1 MKKKLDLIPP
11 GNILMEEFMEPL
23 GITAYK
29 LSKEIKMQQTAV
41 SQIIK
46 GSRKI
51 TVDMALRL
59 SRYFGNSAQFW
70 LNLQN
75 YHDLETENFKIFY
88 CNTLTP
94 QHYQA
99 TIPYILAIFAQEFS
113 YQSVLNYIRKSWSER
128 YSGS

>member
-1 MKKKLDLIPP
+1 MRKKLDLIPP
-11 GNILMEEFMEPL
+11 GTILHEEFMEPL

-29 LSKEIKMQQTAV
+29 LSKGLKVQQTAV

-46 GSRKI
+46 GGRRI

-75 YHDLETENFKIFY
+75 YYDLESEMEKKAYLFNGI
-88 CNTLTP
+88 
-94 QHYQA
+94 
-99 TIPYILAIFAQEFS
+99 IPYSQVAEKAHTYASI
-113 YQSVLNYIRKSWSER
+113 
-128 YSGS
+128 

>member
-11 GNILMEEFMEPL
+11 STILQEEFLEPL
-23 GITAYK
+23 GITAYR
-29 LSKEIKMQQTAV
+29 LSKEIKVQQTAI

-51 TVDMALRL
+51 SVDMALRL

-75 YHDLETENFKIFY
+75 YFDIESETEKKEYLINEI
-88 CNTLTP
+88 
-94 QHYQA
+94 
-99 TIPYILAIFAQEFS
+99 IPFCASA
-113 YQSVLNYIRKSWSER
+113 
-128 YSGS
+128 

>member
-11 GNILMEEFMEPL
+11 GNILKEEFMEPL

-29 LSKEIKMQQTAV
+29 LSKEIKVQQTAV

-46 GSRKI
+46 GSRSI
-51 TVDMALRL
+51 TVDMSLRL

-75 YHDLETENFKIFY
+75 HFDLELEKEKKKSLIKE
-88 CNTLTP
+88 
-94 QHYQA
+94 
-99 TIPYILAIFAQEFS
+99 IVPY
-113 YQSVLNYIRKSWSER
+113 SEVAEKKPMYTTKR
-128 YSGS
+128 R

>member
-1 MKKKLDLIPP
+1 MEKKLDLIPP
-11 GNILMEEFMEPL
+11 GTILYKEFMEPL

-29 LSKEIKMQQTAV
+29 LSKGIKVQQTAI

-46 GSRKI
+46 GSRRI

-75 YHDLETENFKIFY
+75 YYDLETGIEEKEYLFKDI
-88 CNTLTP
+88 
-94 QHYQA
+94 
-99 TIPYILAIFAQEFS
+99 IPYGQVAEKLVS
-113 YQSVLNYIRKSWSER
+113 YA
-128 YSGS
+128 

>member
-1 MKKKLDLIPP
+1 
-11 GNILMEEFMEPL
+11 MEPL
-23 GITAYK
+23 NITAYR
-29 LSKEIKMQQTAV
+29 LSKDIKVQQTAV

-75 YHDLETENFKIFY
+75 YYDLESEKENKEYLI
-88 CNTLTP
+88 NE
-94 QHYQA
+94 
-99 TIPYILAIFAQEFS
+99 IVPYSEVAEKQIV
-113 YQSVLNYIRKSWSER
+113 YMRK
-128 YSGS
+128 

>member
-1 MKKKLDLIPP
+1 MKKKLDLIKP
-11 GNILMEEFMEPL
+11 GTILQEEFMEPL

-29 LSKEIKMQQTAV
+29 LSKEIKVQQTAV

-46 GSRKI
+46 GSRRI

-75 YHDLETENFKIFY
+75 YYDLEVKLEEKEYIFDEI
-88 CNTLTP
+88 
-94 QHYQA
+94 
-99 TIPYILAIFAQEFS
+99 IPYSQVAE
-113 YQSVLNYIRKSWSER
+113 
-128 YSGS
+128 